1 MSVFF
6 FRYGGRDK
14 AILGVGFSM
23 EFLKGCAHASFHIFL
38 FCYNWFWKSLK
49 NASKKIATDKI
60 PMNILHWSDL
70 VQKLLHLKHS
80 ISQDC
85 DIFESFPI
93 LTDQLPVNRLK

>member
-38 FCYNWFWKSLK
+38 FL
-49 NASKKIATDKI
+49 
-60 PMNILHWSDL
+60 LQL
-70 VQKLLHLKHS
+70 VLEELEKCS
-80 ISQDC
+80 
-85 DIFESFPI
+85 
-93 LTDQLPVNRLK
+93 